1 MRLPSRVLP
10 IESLISEVGEKY
22 GAILHRK
29 GAAAVFM
36 RARANIEG
44 VGVVGRN
51 ELSLPAL
58 NAMVIETSSLLL
70 RMRLGPVDR
79 IAIQP
84 NLVKLV

>member
-58 NAMVIETSSLLL
+58 NAMVNETSSLL